1 MHAGG
6 RQLASS
12 KALWPR
18 NGTVSSAERMMGIYT
33 TGEPALGPVQRM
45 YLTADVARSIL
56 AARREGEGKV
66 TVSLDLN
73 RTRSVVHI
81 TSTGVRLPNGEEL
94 PLKKLQWLLRRGLRV
109 YAVDKGRL
117 VPVERR
123 GRFYYKL
130 MATES
135 APTLEISGI
144 KMHRTEG
151 CCPYAQ
157 AEAIVR
163 AVVRPGNRVL
173 DSCGGLGYTAIWA
186 ARLGAERVVSI
197 EHDVDVL
204 EMARQNP
211 WSEEYFFDSRIDV
224 IPEDVT
230 TYLQAQPSGSFDAIV
245 HDPPHISRAGEL
257 YGRDFY
263 FELSRVLKATGRM
276 YHYVGEP
283 YSRKGQKGIHEG
295 IAERLTAVGFEPR
308 YVEELAGFVCTKR
321 R

>member
-1 MHAGG
+1 
-6 RQLASS
+6 
-12 KALWPR
+12 
-18 NGTVSSAERMMGIYT
+18 MGDYAMS
-33 TGEPALGPVQRM
+33 EPMADPSQRI
-45 YLTADVARSIL
+45 YLTAVVARAIL
-56 AARREGEGKV
+56 KARQQKETRV

-73 RTRSVVHI
+73 RTRAVVHI
-81 TSTGVRLPNGEEL
+81 ARDKVRLPDATEL
-94 PLKKLQWLLRRGLRV
+94 AVAELQVLARRGRKV
-109 YAVDKGRL
+109 FVVEQGK
-117 VPVERR
+117 PVAIERR
-123 GRFYYKL
+123 GRYYYKL
-130 MATES
+130 MATDS

-163 AVVRPGNRVL
+163 AVVRPGDRVL
-173 DSCGGLGYTAIWA
+173 DSCGGLGYTAMWA
-186 ARLGAERVVSI
+186 ARLGADRVVSI
-197 EHDVDVL
+197 ENDLDVL
-204 EMARQNP
+204 AMARLNP

-230 TYLQAQPSGSFDAIV
+230 QYLSGEPSGSSDSIV

-263 FELSRVLKATGRM
+263 FELSRGLSATGKL

-283 YSRKGQKGIHEG
+283 YSRRGQKEIHEG
-295 IAERLTAVGFEPR
+295 VAERLANAGFEVR
-308 YVEELAGFVCTKR
+308 YVQELAGFVCTKR

>member
-1 MHAGG
+1 MSSYVAG
-6 RQLASS
+6 Q
-12 KALWPR
+12 
-18 NGTVSSAERMMGIYT
+18 
-33 TGEPALGPVQRM
+33 PALAPSQRT
-45 YLTADVARSIL
+45 YVTAGLARL
-56 AARREGEGKV
+56 VLKARRQGEAKV

-73 RTRSVVHI
+73 RTRSVVHMI
-81 TSTGVRLPNGEEL
+81 TTGIRFPDGSDLA
-94 PLKKLQWLLRRGLRV
+94 LKHVQSLLRKGLRV
-109 YAVDKGRL
+109 YMAEKGTL
-117 VPVERR
+117 TPVERR

-130 MATES
+130 MATAS

-144 KMHRTEG
+144 KMHRTQG

-163 AVVRPGNRVL
+163 TVVRAGDRVL
-173 DSCGGLGYTAIWA
+173 DSCGGLGYTAMWA

-197 EHDVDVL
+197 EHDLDVL
-204 EMARQNP
+204 EMARLNP

-230 TYLQAQPSGSFDAIV
+230 AYMAAQPSGSFDAVV

-263 FELSRVLKATGRM
+263 FELSRALTATGRL
-276 YHYVGEP
+276 YHYVGVP
-283 YSRKGQKGIHEG
+283 FSRKGHKDIHEG
-295 IAERLTAVGFEPR
+295 VAERLGNVGFEPH
-308 YVEELAGFVCTKR
+308 YVKELAGFVCTKR

>member
-1 MHAGG
+1 M
-6 RQLASS
+6 S
-12 KALWPR
+12 
-18 NGTVSSAERMMGIYT
+18 IYP
-33 TGEPALGPVQRM
+33 TGEPALGPSQRAH
-45 YLTADVARSIL
+45 LTADVARAIL
-56 AARREGEGKV
+56 ASRRQDEGKA

-81 TSTGVRLPNGEEL
+81 TSTGIRLPDGSEL
-94 PLKKLQWLLRRGLRV
+94 SLKKVQSLLRKGLRV

-117 VPVERR
+117 VAVERR
-123 GRFYYKL
+123 GRYYYKL

-163 AVVRPGNRVL
+163 AVVRPGDRVL

-197 EHDVDVL
+197 EHDIDVL
-204 EMARQNP
+204 EMARHNP

-230 TYLQAQPSGSFDAIV
+230 TYLAAQPSGSFDAIV

-263 FELSRVLKATGRM
+263 FELSRVLMATGRM

-283 YSRKGQKGIHEG
+283 FSRRGHKGIHEG
-295 IAERLTAVGFEPR
+295 ISERLTNVGFEPH

>member
-1 MHAGG
+1 MA
-6 RQLASS
+6 
-12 KALWPR
+12 
-18 NGTVSSAERMMGIYT
+18 
-33 TGEPALGPVQRM
+33 EPAPSPSQRI
-45 YLTADVARSIL
+45 YLTADVARAIL
-56 AARREGEGKV
+56 TARRQREHKV

-73 RTRSVVHI
+73 RTRAVVHVLAN
-81 TSTGVRLPNGEEL
+81 TVRFPDGTEL
-94 PLKKLQWLLRRGLRV
+94 PFAKLQACARKAHKV
-109 YAVDKGRL
+109 FVINKGEL
-117 VPVERR
+117 TPVERR
-123 GRFYYKL
+123 GTYYYKL
-130 MATES
+130 MATDS

-151 CCPYAQ
+151 CCPYAM

-163 AVVRPGNRVL
+163 AVVRPGDRVL

-197 EHDVDVL
+197 EHDLDVL

-230 TYLQAQPSGSFDAIV
+230 AYLAAQPSGFFDAVI

-257 YGRDFY
+257 YGRNFY
-263 FELSRVLKATGRM
+263 FEMSRALKATGRL

-283 YSRKGQKGIHEG
+283 FSQRGQKRIHEG
-295 IAERLTAVGFEPR
+295 IVERLSNVGFEPV
-308 YVEELAGFVCTKR
+308 YVKELAGYVCTKR

>member
-1 MHAGG
+1 
-6 RQLASS
+6 
-12 KALWPR
+12 
-18 NGTVSSAERMMGIYT
+18 MMADA
-33 TGEPALGPVQRM
+33 PFGPSQRI
-45 YLTADVARSIL
+45 YLTCSVARAIL
-56 AARREGEGKV
+56 HARRLRESKV

-81 TSTGVRLPNGEEL
+81 FPSSVRLPDGSDL
-94 PLKKLQWLLRRGLRV
+94 SLTKLRVLLRKGTRV
-109 YAVDKGRL
+109 FIAAKGE
-117 VPVERR
+117 VTAIERR
-123 GRFYYKL
+123 GPFYYKL
-130 MATES
+130 MATDA

-163 AVVRPGNRVL
+163 TVVRPGDRVL

-197 EHDVDVL
+197 EHDLHVL
-204 EMARQNP
+204 EVARLNP
-211 WSEEYFFDSRIDV
+211 WSDEYFFDSRIDV
-224 IPEDVT
+224 IPDDVT
-230 TYLQAQPSGSFDAIV
+230 RYLAAQPSGSFDAVV
-245 HDPPHISRAGEL
+245 HDPPHFSRAGEL

-263 FELSRVLKATGRM
+263 FELSRVLTATGKL

-283 YSRKGQKGIHEG
+283 FTRRGRKGIHEG
-295 IAERLTAVGFEPR
+295 VADRLSVVGFDPR
-308 YVEELAGFVCTKR
+308 YADELAGFICVKR